1 MFIEPAGSY
10 GEARGAVTQF
20 GGGGTRDKSNDIN

>member
-20 GGGGTRDKSNDIN
+20 GGGARDKSNDIN

>member
-20 GGGGTRDKSNDIN
+20 GEGDEIKATI